1 MVSSVRAAMI
11 EKIREAKKEQIEENK
26 EQIHSSIEEEI
37 VKVRARTSKGHY
49 IKDDPNTAENEA
61 WIEKPNSNKKTKTVK
76 KKKTPYKK
84 V

>member
-11 EKIREAKKEQIEENK
+11 EKIREAKKEQI
-26 EQIHSSIEEEI
+26 HSSIEEET

-61 WIEKPNSNKKTKTVK
+61 WIEKPKSNKKTKTIK
-76 KKKTPYKK
+76 KKKASSKK